1 MHNNHVDKIILTN
14 KVEILK
20 TCTQSTTFYIE
31 VKAHINIQRNEQA
44 DKLAKIGAKK
54 YTSSLKI
61 IRI

>member
-20 TCTQSTTFYIE
+20 TCTQPTTFYIE

-44 DKLAKIGAKK
+44 DKLVKIGAKK